1 MLLQNYRIVMAIGD
15 GCPCT
20 AIPRAIVELSVNI
33 SGALPHLNRVI
44 KGCAY
49 SPEENILSFYM
60 EGKSVIVYAQKIVIN
75 NTEDETEARRVVDYL
90 RNVINAA
97 DES

>member
-1 MLLQNYRIVMAIGD
+1 MLLQNYELIMGL
-15 GCPCT
+15 GGLCPCQQMPL
-20 AIPRAIVELSVNI
+20 AVVQLSDNI
-33 SGALPHLNRVI
+33 SGALPHLNRAI

-49 SPEENILSFYM
+49 SPAEDILSFRM

-75 NTEDETEARRVVDYL
+75 NAEDETEARRVMDYL
-90 RNVINAA
+90 RDVINAA

>member
-1 MLLQNYRIVMAIGD
+1 MLLQNYKIVMAIG
-15 GCPCT
+15 GLCPCQQMPL
-20 AIPRAIVELSVNI
+20 AVIQLSDNI
-33 SGALPHLNRVI
+33 SGALPHLSRTI

-49 SPEENILSFYM
+49 SPVEDILSFHM

-75 NTEDETEARRVVDYL
+75 NAEDETEARRVMDYL
-90 RNVINAA
+90 RDVINAA

>member
-1 MLLQNYRIVMAIGD
+1 MLLRNYKIVMAIG
-15 GCPCT
+15 GLCPCQQMPL
-20 AIPRAIVELSVNI
+20 AVIQLSDNI
-33 SGALPHLNRVI
+33 SGALPHLNRAI

-49 SPEENILSFYM
+49 SPAEDILSFRM

-75 NTEDETEARRVVDYL
+75 NAEDETEARRVMDYL
-90 RNVINAA
+90 RDVINAA

>member
-1 MLLQNYRIVMAIGD
+1 MLLQHYKLIMGL
-15 GCPCT
+15 GGLCPCQ
-20 AIPRAIVELSVNI
+20 ARSIAVAQLSDNI

-49 SPEENILSFYM
+49 NPEENILSFHM
-60 EGKSVIVYAQKIVIN
+60 EGKSVIIYPQKIVIN
-75 NTEDETEARRVVDYL
+75 NAEDETEARRVVGYL
-90 RNVINAA
+90 RDIVNAT